1 MNITSLTRAGLCLLL
16 AATLEA
22 SCASPSAPTGNSAAR
37 PEPFTIVVLGDSL
50 SVSPSS
56 AESFP
61 AVLQSKVAA
70 VAPGSTVINA
80 GVAGDTTLRGLRRF
94 DAAIQ
99 GHPDVLVLELG
110 ANDGLTGVPIDTL
123 EQNLSDMIERARA
136 QGIQV
141 LLCGMETP
149 PLHGFDYSV
158 DFHNVFSRL
167 AGTYSL
173 PLVPFLLDGVVLDP
187 DLNLPDGIH
196 PNAEGARRI
205 ADTVWRYLQ
214 PLLVRG
220 IAPA

>member
-1 MNITSLTRAGLCLLL
+1 MNMTRLTRAGFCFWL
-16 AATLEA
+16 AATLA
-22 SCASPSAPTGNSAAR
+22 AVSCASPAAPTNNSTTPA
-37 PEPFTIVVLGDSL
+37 EPFTIVVLGDSL
-50 SVSPSS
+50 SVSPSLD
-56 AESFP
+56 ESFP

-70 VAPGSTVINA
+70 IAPGSTVINA

-99 GHPDVLVLELG
+99 SHPDVLVLELG
-110 ANDGLTGVPIDTL
+110 ANDGLTNVPIDML

-158 DFHNVFSRL
+158 AFHDVFTRL
-167 AGTYSL
+167 AQKYSL

-187 DLNLPDGIH
+187 DLNLADGIH

-214 PLLVRG
+214 PMLV
-220 IAPA
+220 AV